1 MIFFDHIYEGLLLFF
16 FYDII
21 VYSRSWVDHLYH
33 LTQVLQ
39 ILFEHQLYIMSSKCQ
54 FKVMTVGYLGYLI
67 SFDSVAID
75 LTKIQSVQTWPVSTS
90 PKGVRGFLGLAG
102 YYRKFVR
109 GFGVIVAPLTKL
121 LTNKGFH
128 WTEESLLAFNQLKYA
143 LTSPPVLRLLDFTQ

>member
-1 MIFFDHIYEGLLLFF
+1 
-16 FYDII
+16 
-21 VYSRSWVDHLYH
+21 
-33 LTQVLQ
+33 
-39 ILFEHQLYIMSSKCQ
+39 MSSKCQ